1 MMYDI
6 DTSTA
11 FISPEK
17 LFCYSE
23 AFLRTLLVRWSV
35 RTEHSWYGCLFT
47 GIPIFRME
55 VMGGV
60 T

>member
-1 MMYDI
+1 MNDI
-6 DTSTA
+6 DTITA

-17 LFCYSE
+17 LFWYGE
-23 AFLRTLLVRWSV
+23 AFLRTLLVRWSI
-35 RTEHSWYGCLFT
+35 RTEHSCYGCPFA

-55 VMGGV
+55 VTGGV